1 MCLIIKHC
9 ALRAQQKKFMGTC
22 LVARGGTIFTFE
34 DLNNEINR
42 GGICAAFSSDYE
54 VNQMLKVADTS
65 DVDTPYMIN
74 DSYGEAYHQ
83 DPGKGLFST
92 TCIQIGW
99 MRKFQL
105 K

>member
-1 MCLIIKHC
+1 MRL
-9 ALRAQQKKFMGTC
+9 
-22 LVARGGTIFTFE
+22 
-34 DLNNEINR
+34 NR

-54 VNQMLKVADTS
+54 VDLMLEVADTS

-74 DSYGEAYHQ
+74 DNYGEAYRQ
-83 DPGKGLFST
+83 DSGKGLFST
-92 TCIQIGW
+92 ACIQIGW